1 MKLLSY
7 LNTFLA
13 VFLIFPSLSAQVNID
28 IQGGIS
34 NTNILSDKNQ
44 NANFRTD
51 LNVFAGTSI
60 RLEGE
65 ELVGIQLDVL
75 YEEKGTNYIDEQ
87 FQSIFNLQYITI
99 CPLAKFD
106 LTESFSVLVGPYF
119 SYRAR
124 ETHEIGGIQM
134 IRDRSD
140 YLSASDDVGL
150 RSGFRYNFDQF
161 FFHMSYS
168 FGLTDIRGSNQ
179 EISYE
184 GPVFPQGLY
193 NKSFSVGLG
202 FTFLD

>member
-1 MKLLSY
+1 MSLLSRFN
-7 LNTFLA
+7 LFL
-13 VFLIFPSLSAQVNID
+13 VFFLFFSSLTAQVNID

-51 LNVFAGTSI
+51 LNVFAGTSF

-75 YEEKGTNYIDEQ
+75 YEQKGTNYIDEQ
-87 FQSIFNLQYITI
+87 YQSSFRLQYITL
-99 CPLAKFD
+99 CPLANFD
-106 LTESFSVLVGPYF
+106 LSESFSILVGPYF
-119 SYRAR
+119 SYRFR
-124 ETHEIGGIQM
+124 ESHDIGGIQM
-134 IRDRSD
+134 TRGRSD
-140 YLSASDDVGL
+140 YLSTSDDVGL

-161 FFHMSYS
+161 FFQVSYS

-184 GPVFPQGLY
+184 GPLFPEGLY

-202 FTFLD
+202 FTFQD